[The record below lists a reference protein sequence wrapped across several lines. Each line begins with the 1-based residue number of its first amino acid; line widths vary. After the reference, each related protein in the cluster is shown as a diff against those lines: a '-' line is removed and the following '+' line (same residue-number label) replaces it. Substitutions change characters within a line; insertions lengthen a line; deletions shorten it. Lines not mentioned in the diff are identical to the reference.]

1 LKKILVSLESSRLS
15 FLPIHI
21 RIVPAGSLDM
31 NPGSRIVVRRCL
43 CLAVAGLLVSPSVIA
58 NSDPRR
64 GRVTENPS
72 VSNFTFE
79 QEVQI
84 GRQGVA
90 EIERRLRLLPPTHL
104 LSQHVSR
111 LGQQLAANAPGFKFP
126 FTFRVVQ
133 EKSINAFALPGGP
146 IYIHTGLIAAAS
158 EAELAGVIGHEIA
171 HVVMRHSVRQANRAT
186 RTRLPLAVLS
196 GVLGTTVGGWTGQL
210 AQMGI
215 SLTAGSVVMKYSRD
229 SEREADMVGAQIIYD
244 SGFNPRALATFFTKL
259 QEQSSGG
266 GGLPFLNSHPDPGNR
281 ARDIE
286 AILSRFPPKP
296 FQEEDSPE
304 FTKARASLDNPEA
317 AASASPSDA
326 APEMPRL
333 RVDSIVGATLNTFE
347 HSAFILPYPANW
359 QLTGTA
365 DSAVEI
371 APAGGSSNGT
381 LSYGVLISGFQPEGR
396 GNRLDAAVRALS
408 TDIELANPG
417 LHPIANSGQSITVHD
432 RAGRQLDWIGPSAVR
447 ENGEPLQ
454 ERVRMVAF
462 PGRSSVILYFLFV
475 APEPDFDPLWKSAY
489 EPMTVQIRV
498 R

>member
-1 LKKILVSLESSRLS
+1 
-15 FLPIHI
+15 
-21 RIVPAGSLDM
+21 M
-31 NPGSRIVVRRCL
+31 NAGSRIVVRRCL
-43 CLAVAGLLVSPSVIA
+43 CLSIAGLLVSPSVIA
-58 NSDPRR
+58 NSDPRN

-72 VSNFTFE
+72 VRNFTFE

-90 EIERRLRLLPPTHL
+90 EIERQLRLLPPNHP
-104 LSQHVSR
+104 LSQYISR
-111 LGQQLAANAPGFKFP
+111 LGQRLAAKAPGFKFP

-158 EAELAGVIGHEIA
+158 EAELAGVMGHEIA

-244 SGFNPRALATFFTKL
+244 SGFNPRALVTFFTKL
-259 QEQSSGG
+259 KEQSQSSG

-286 AILSRFPPKP
+286 AILSRFPPKQ

-304 FTKARASLDNPEA
+304 FTQARASLDNPEA
-317 AASASPSDA
+317 AATASSPSPSGG
-326 APEMPRL
+326 PEMPRL
-333 RVDSIVGATLNTFE
+333 AVNSIVGATLHTFE
-347 HSAFILPYPANW
+347 HSAYILPYPANW

-371 APAGGSSNGT
+371 APAGGSANGT
-381 LSYGVLISGFQPEGR
+381 LSYGVLISGFQPEVK
-396 GNRLDAAVRALS
+396 GNHLDAALEELRI
-408 TDIELANPG
+408 DIELANPG
-417 LHPIANSGQSITVHD
+417 LHVVNSVQATKVHD
-432 RAGRQLDWIGPSAVR
+432 RPARQLDWTGPSAVR
-447 ENGEPLQ
+447 DNGQPLE

-462 PGRSSVILYFLFV
+462 PGRSGVILYFVFV
-475 APEPDFDPLWKSAY
+475 APEPDFEPLWKSAY